1 MTTPAPTSAPA
12 PTGLRVFNML
22 VGLTSLG
29 ILLQAI
35 TAGEFVSQEGRDP
48 WIAAHNIIASV
59 TIVFALATMIVGI
72 VSVRRVDAMLNWLGI
87 ALFVL
92 LLVQTVLGHLITDV
106 EADGLI
112 AVHVPVALLVFGL
125 AVWLSI
131 RGAAVRRRSA

>member
-1 MTTPAPTSAPA
+1 MTTTTPAAATAAA

-35 TAGEFVSQEGRDP
+35 TAGEFVSQDGRDP
-48 WIAAHNIIASV
+48 WIAAHDIIANV
-59 TIVFALATMIVGI
+59 TIVVALALTIVGI
-72 VSVRRVDAMLNWLGI
+72 VSVRRIDRVLNWSAI

-92 LLVQTVLGHLITDV
+92 LLVQTVLGHLITDAK
-106 EADGLI
+106 ADGLI
-112 AVHVPVALLVFGL
+112 GVHVPVAFVVFGL

-131 RGAAVRRRSA
+131 RGAMVRRR

>member
-1 MTTPAPTSAPA
+1 MTASTSAPA

-35 TAGEFVSQEGRDP
+35 TAGEFVSQHGRHP
-48 WIAAHNIIASV
+48 WIAAHNIIATI
-59 TIVFALATMIVGI
+59 TIVVALATMIVGI
-72 VSVRRVDAMLNWLGI
+72 VAVRRVDALLNWLAI

-92 LLVQTVLGHLITDV
+92 LVVQTVLGHLITDSH
-106 EADGLI
+106 ADGLI
-112 AVHVPVALLVFGL
+112 GVHVPVAVLVFGL